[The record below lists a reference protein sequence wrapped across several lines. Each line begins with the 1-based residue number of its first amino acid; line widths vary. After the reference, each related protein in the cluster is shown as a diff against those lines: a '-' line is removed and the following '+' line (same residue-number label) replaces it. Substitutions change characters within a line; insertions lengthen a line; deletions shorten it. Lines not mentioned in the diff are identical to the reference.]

1 MASFY
6 FDDFPKVS
14 YDIKKNGKVENVT
27 NIMLRYKFNTIIK
40 NFVSPYYDYTIQ
52 DGDRADIVAFN
63 EYDDYTLDWLIY
75 MVNDIID
82 PNFVWPLSQRTL
94 QAYISEKYG
103 SIARSQATVHEYRK
117 ILNQQSVLSDGTV
130 VPKRTLVVDETTY
143 NTLSEVNRE
152 SISKYQYETDLN
164 DNKRQIKLVSEE
176 FVPEILLE
184 VREILNDQ

>member
-6 FDDFPKVS
+6 FEDFPKVS
-14 YDIKKNGKVENVT
+14 YDIKKNGKIENVT
-27 NIMLRYKFNTIIK
+27 NIMLRYKFNAVIK
-40 NFVSPYYDYTIQ
+40 NFVSPYYDYTIE

-63 EYDDYTLDWLIY
+63 AYDDYTLDWLIY

-82 PNFVWPLSQRTL
+82 PNFDWPLSQRTL
-94 QAYISEKYG
+94 QTYISEKYG
-103 SIARSQATVHEYRK
+103 SIATSQATIHEYRK
-117 ILNQQSVLSDGTV
+117 ILNQQSVLSDGTI

-184 VREILNDQ
+184 VREIFNDQ

>member
-6 FDDFPKVS
+6 FEDFPKVS

-27 NIMLRYKFNTIIK
+27 NIMLRYKFNAIIK

-82 PNFVWPLSQRTL
+82 PNFDWPLSQRTL
-94 QAYISEKYG
+94 QKYISEKYG
-103 SIARSQATVHEYRK
+103 SIPTSQATIHEYRK
-117 ILNQQSVLSDGTV
+117 VLNQQSVLSDGTII
-130 VPKRTLVVDETTY
+130 PKKTLIVDETTY

-152 SISKYQYETDLN
+152 SVSKYQYETDLN
-164 DNKRQIKLVSEE
+164 DSKRQIKLVSEE
-176 FVPEILLE
+176 FVPGILLE
-184 VREILNDQ
+184 VREIFNGQ

>member
-6 FDDFPKVS
+6 FEDFPKVS
-14 YDIKKNGKVENVT
+14 YDIKKNGKIENVT
-27 NIMLRYKFNTIIK
+27 NIMLRYKFNAIIK

-82 PNFVWPLSQRTL
+82 PNFDWPLSQRTL
-94 QAYISEKYG
+94 QTYISEKYG
-103 SIARSQATVHEYRK
+103 SIATSQATVHEYRK
-117 ILNQQSVLSDGTV
+117 VLNQQSVLSDGTII
-130 VPKRTLVVDETTY
+130 PKKTLVIDETTY

-164 DNKRQIKLVSEE
+164 DSKRQIKLISEE
-176 FVPEILLE
+176 FVPGILLE
-184 VREILNDQ
+184 VREVFNGQ

>member
-6 FDDFPKVS
+6 FENFPKVS

-27 NIMLRYKFNTIIK
+27 NIMLRYKFNAVIK
-40 NFVSPYYDYTIQ
+40 NLVSPYYDYTIE
-52 DGDRADIVAFN
+52 DGDRADIIAFN
-63 EYDDYTLDWLIY
+63 AYDDYTLDWLIY

-82 PNFVWPLSQRTL
+82 PNFDWPLSQRTL

-184 VREILNDQ
+184 VREIFNDQ

>member
-1 MASFY
+1 MAYFY
-6 FDDFPKVS
+6 FEDFPKVS

-27 NIMLRYKFNTIIK
+27 NIMLRYKFNAIIK

-82 PNFVWPLSQRTL
+82 PNFDWPLSQRTL
-94 QAYISEKYG
+94 QKYISEKYG
-103 SIARSQATVHEYRK
+103 SIPTSQATIHEYRK
-117 ILNQQSVLSDGTV
+117 VLNQQSVLSDGTII
-130 VPKRTLVVDETTY
+130 PKKTLIVDETTY

-152 SISKYQYETDLN
+152 SVSKYQYETDLN
-164 DNKRQIKLVSEE
+164 DSKRQIKLVSEE
-176 FVPEILLE
+176 FVPGILLE
-184 VREILNDQ
+184 VREIFNGQ

>member
-6 FDDFPKVS
+6 FEDFPKVS

-27 NIMLRYKFNTIIK
+27 NIMLRYKFNAIIK

-82 PNFVWPLSQRTL
+82 PNFDWPLSQRTL
-94 QAYISEKYG
+94 QTYISEKYG

-117 ILNQQSVLSDGTV
+117 VLNQRSVLSDGTII
-130 VPKRTLVVDETTY
+130 PKKTLVVDETTY

-164 DNKRQIKLVSEE
+164 DSKRQIKLISEE
-176 FVPEILLE
+176 FVPGILLE
-184 VREILNDQ
+184 VREIFNGQ

>member
-6 FDDFPKVS
+6 FENFPKVS

-82 PNFVWPLSQRTL
+82 RNFDWPLSQRTF
-94 QAYISEKYG
+94 QRYISEKYG
-103 SIARSQATVHEYRK
+103 SIPTSQATIHEYRK
-117 ILNQQSVLSDGTV
+117 VLNQQSVLSDGTII
-130 VPKRTLVVDETTY
+130 PKKTLVVDETTY

-164 DNKRQIKLVSEE
+164 DSKRQIKLISEE
-176 FVPEILLE
+176 FVPGILLE
-184 VREILNDQ
+184 VREIFNGQ

>member
-6 FDDFPKVS
+6 FEDFPKVS

-27 NIMLRYKFNTIIK
+27 NIMLRYKFNAIIK

-82 PNFVWPLSQRTL
+82 PNFDWPLSQRTL
-94 QAYISEKYG
+94 QKYISEKYG
-103 SIARSQATVHEYRK
+103 SIPTSQATIHEYRK
-117 ILNQQSVLSDGTV
+117 VLNQQSVLSDGTII
-130 VPKRTLVVDETTY
+130 PKKTLIVDETTY

-164 DNKRQIKLVSEE
+164 DSKRQIKLVSEE
-176 FVPEILLE
+176 FVPGILLE
-184 VREILNDQ
+184 VREIFNGQ

>member
-6 FDDFPKVS
+6 FENFPKVS

-82 PNFVWPLSQRTL
+82 PNFDWPLSQRTL
-94 QAYISEKYG
+94 QRYISEKYG
-103 SIARSQATVHEYRK
+103 SIPTSQATIHEYRK
-117 ILNQQSVLSDGTV
+117 VLNQQSVLSDGTII
-130 VPKRTLVVDETTY
+130 PKKTLVVDETTY

-164 DNKRQIKLVSEE
+164 DSKRQIKLISEE
-176 FVPEILLE
+176 FVPGILLE
-184 VREILNDQ
+184 VREIFNGQ

>member
-27 NIMLRYKFNTIIK
+27 NIMLRYKFNAVIK
-40 NFVSPYYDYTIQ
+40 NFVSPYYDYTIE
-52 DGDRADIVAFN
+52 DGDRADIIAFN
-63 EYDDYTLDWLIY
+63 AYDDYTLDWLIY

-82 PNFVWPLSQRTL
+82 PNFDWPLTQRTL

-184 VREILNDQ
+184 VREIFNDQ

>member
-6 FDDFPKVS
+6 FEDFPKVS

-27 NIMLRYKFNTIIK
+27 NIMLRYKLNAIIQ

-82 PNFVWPLSQRTL
+82 PNFDWPLSQRTL
-94 QAYISEKYG
+94 QKYISEKYG
-103 SIARSQATVHEYRK
+103 SIPTSQATVHEYRK
-117 ILNQQSVLSDGTV
+117 ILNQQSVLSDGTII
-130 VPKRTLVVDETTY
+130 PKKTLIVDETTY

-164 DNKRQIKLVSEE
+164 DSKRQIKLVSEE
-176 FVPEILLE
+176 FVPGILLE
-184 VREILNDQ
+184 VREIFNGQ